1 MKNEPKLKIFEP
13 IGQWLRLVPMM
24 KKMEAVK
31 DASRLMCI
39 PELAGFIQ
47 FYWRIFYHQFHRF
60 SNEHIHG
67 LNIITM

>member
-1 MKNEPKLKIFEP
+1 MYGFNVL
-13 IGQWLRLVPMM
+13 GCVRLQLCDF
-24 KKMEAVK
+24 ALYCIIQSVK

>member
-1 MKNEPKLKIFEP
+1 MAEQERYVGLSRHQDVVLDLALKQE
-13 IGQWLRLVPMM
+13 G
-24 KKMEAVK
+24 VK